1 MINTGITIIGLGITS
16 KLAALTLASNSRKI
30 LIIGDEKLKKQS
42 SNLVTF
48 FSLASINFLR
58 ELQLDDVVNE
68 SSPINEISCGKL
80 EDLKKKN
87 KFQIH
92 FQETSNEL
100 GRVISNNIL
109 NEILNAK
116 LNENKNINI
125 LRNTNI
131 VNCKFL
137 KEEKILLLENGEKIY
152 TKLVVIAEKKTSL
165 IEQNFKNS
173 LVKKDLKQ
181 TSLVLDVKSKTKNHA
196 YQIFTK
202 KGPIAYLPINDNHA
216 SVIWS
221 LDNSSD
227 ELEYNKNEILNEV
240 NKFYKD
246 IIFCDEV
253 INMQKYKLEFEYRK
267 KTSLESI
274 VLIGDAAHSIH
285 PIAGQGLNL
294 SIKDILELKNQI
306 NKFNY
311 LGYALG
317 SSLSLSEYANLR
329 LSDTVLYS
337 FSTIYL
343 DEILKNRNYL
353 VDKVTNFGIK
363 AIEKNSTLKSMII
376 KSATG
381 QSS

>member
-1 MINTGITIIGLGITS
+1 MINTSITIIGLGITS
-16 KLAALTLASNSRKI
+16 KLAALTLASNRRKI

-48 FSLASINFLR
+48 FSSTSINFLR
-58 ELQLDDVVNE
+58 ELHLDDVINQ
-68 SSPINEISCGKL
+68 SSTINKISCGKL
-80 EDLKKKN
+80 EDLRKKN

-92 FQETSNEL
+92 FQENNSEL
-100 GRVISNNIL
+100 GRVISNRIL

-125 LRNTNI
+125 LKNTNI
-131 VNCKFL
+131 ENCKFL
-137 KEEKILLLENGEKIY
+137 KEENILLLENGEKIC
-152 TKLVVIAEKKTSL
+152 TKLIVVTEKKISL

-181 TSLVLDVKSKTKNHA
+181 TSLVLDVKSRTKNHA

-202 KGPIAYLPINDNHA
+202 KGPIAYLPINENHA

-227 ELEYNKNEILNEV
+227 ELEYNKEEILKEV
-240 NKFYKD
+240 NKFYED

-267 KTSLESI
+267 KTFLESM

-294 SIKDILELKNQI
+294 SIKDILELKKQI

-317 SSLSLSEYANLR
+317 NSLSLSEYANLR

-343 DEILKNRNYL
+343 DEIFKNRNYL
-353 VDKVTNFGIK
+353 VDKVSNFGIK
-363 AIEKNSTLKSMII
+363 AIEKNNTIKNMII

-381 QSS
+381 ESN